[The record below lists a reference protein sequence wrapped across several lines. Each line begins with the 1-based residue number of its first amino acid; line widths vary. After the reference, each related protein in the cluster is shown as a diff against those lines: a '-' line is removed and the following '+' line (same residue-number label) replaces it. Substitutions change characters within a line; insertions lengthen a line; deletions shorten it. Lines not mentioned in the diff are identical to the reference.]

1 MHISC
6 RRIASRILGTS
17 CLAMLVTTVVLMD
30 SGPAA
35 AQKKGKKNLPKAA
48 YQNKPIAP
56 HAPKSSVLSEEAW
69 QKAPLTPLQPGE
81 LDQLVGK
88 ELNESKISPA
98 PLTTDE
104 QFIRRVTLDLTG
116 QLPTPGDIKDFL
128 ADPSS
133 QKHCPGDRQTAG
145 Q

>member
-1 MHISC
+1 MHISTK
-6 RRIASRILGTS
+6 SVSSKLLGMT
-17 CLAMLVTTVVLMD
+17 CLGLMVTGVVLVD

-35 AQKKGKKNLPKAA
+35 AQKKAKKGLPPAA

-56 HAPKSSVLSEEAW
+56 HAPKSAVLSEEAW

-81 LDQLVGK
+81 LDQLVSK
-88 ELNESKISPA
+88 ELSDSKISPA

-116 QLPTPGDIKDFL
+116 QLPTPADVKDFV
-128 ADPSS
+128 
-133 QKHCPGDRQTAG
+133 
-145 Q
+145 